1 MLVLIPKGVYFWC
14 MKHTI
19 VIIDG
24 MGGGIGVQLITR
36 LRETA
41 GADVELVALGAN
53 AVAAER
59 MVKAGAH
66 RGAAGENAVRVSVKE
81 GDFIMGPIGI
91 VVPNSLMGEITPAMA
106 EAILSAPGERIL
118 LPLQNDHFF
127 LAGLENQPLAR
138 AVEKSIEILMERIK
152 IRSA

>member
-1 MLVLIPKGVYFWC
+1 

-24 MGGGIGVQLITR
+24 MGGGIGVQLVTR
-36 LRETA
+36 LKETA
-41 GADVELVALGAN
+41 GGKVEIVALGAN
-53 AVAAER
+53 AVATER

-66 RGAAGENAVRVSVKE
+66 RGAAGENAVRVSARE

-91 VVPNSLMGEITPAMA
+91 VIPNSLMGEITPAMV

-127 LAGLENQPLAR
+127 LAGLENQPLAKV
-138 AVEKSIEILMERIK
+138 VEKSIEILMERIK